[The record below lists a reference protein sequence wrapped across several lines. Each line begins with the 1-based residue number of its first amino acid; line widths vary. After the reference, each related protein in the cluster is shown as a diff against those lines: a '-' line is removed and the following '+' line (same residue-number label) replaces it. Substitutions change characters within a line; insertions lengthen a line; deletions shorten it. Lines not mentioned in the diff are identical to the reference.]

1 MNEKEWEASVR
12 LAFISDTWIYEI
24 IFESDCVVYV
34 RRSEIEEFNTSSN
47 YYKIRFSIKCVWMK
61 WLIIKEGIQRIYI
74 CQRGTRS
81 LLAYPPLPLSKVN
94 KSFDNFWQMVYHYG
108 AASVSF
114 TTSPIYIY
122 IYICSICSSPKFRV
136 WAGIEMSASINHVT
150 NRLSEFLT
158 WYLSV
163 NSKIQKYMHWPG
175 DSVELAQRLP
185 LSIKP
190 WSYFVINV
198 LS

>member
-1 MNEKEWEASVR
+1 MCVCDFNLNVCCQSVWLAVSKSIIFDFQMRKYKRVTRVKARENRKVGNRIRFGQLRCKHACTKLNAGDEKKKIKIKWSWMNEKEWEASVR

-81 LLAYPPLPLSKVN
+81 LCISTIT
-94 KSFDNFWQMVYHYG
+94 F
-108 AASVSF
+108 
-114 TTSPIYIY
+114 
-122 IYICSICSSPKFRV
+122 
-136 WAGIEMSASINHVT
+136 IES
-150 NRLSEFLT
+150 
-158 WYLSV
+158 
-163 NSKIQKYMHWPG
+163 Q
-175 DSVELAQRLP
+175 
-185 LSIKP
+185 
-190 WSYFVINV
+190 
-198 LS
+198 